1 MKKVIWFDMDGT
13 ILDLYGVE
21 NWLDY
26 LRAYNPKP
34 YIQAGTML
42 NMNIL
47 ARYLNLIQKQGYELG
62 IISWLSRNSTPAYD
76 EAVTKAKLNSLKKHL
91 KSVKW
96 NYIHIVA
103 YGTPKENFMKNKT
116 DILFDDEEKNRKN
129 WHGKAY
135 TPDQI
140 ISVLK
145 QLMAH

>member
-1 MKKVIWFDMDGT
+1 MTKTIWFDMDGT

-21 NWLDY
+21 NWLNY
-26 LRAYNPKP
+26 LCAYDPKP

-47 ARYLNLIQKQGYELG
+47 ARYLNLIQKQGYKLG
-62 IISWLSRNSTPAYD
+62 IISWLSRNSTPEYD
-76 EAVTKAKLNSLKKHL
+76 EAVTKAKLYSLKKHL

-96 NYIHIVA
+96 DYIHIVS
-103 YGTPKENFMKNKT
+103 YGTPKETFIKSEA

-129 WHGKAY
+129 WRGKAY

-140 ISVLK
+140 MSVLK
-145 QLMAH
+145 QIKAR

>member
-1 MKKVIWFDMDGT
+1 MTKTIWFDMDGT

-26 LRAYNPKP
+26 LCAYDPKP

-47 ARYLNLIQKQGYELG
+47 ARYLNLIQKQGYKLG

-76 EAVTKAKLNSLKKHL
+76 EAVTKAKLYSLKKHL

-96 NYIHIVA
+96 DYIHIVS
-103 YGTPKENFMKNKT
+103 YGTPKETFIKSEA

-129 WHGKAY
+129 WRGKAY

-140 ISVLK
+140 MSVLK
-145 QLMAH
+145 QIKAR